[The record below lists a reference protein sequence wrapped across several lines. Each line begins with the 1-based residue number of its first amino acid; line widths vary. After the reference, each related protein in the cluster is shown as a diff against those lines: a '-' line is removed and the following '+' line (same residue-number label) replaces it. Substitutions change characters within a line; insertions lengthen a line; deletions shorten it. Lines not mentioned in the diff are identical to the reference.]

1 MKLIIGLTGGIG
13 SGKSTAAHMFA
24 QLGVDIIDTD
34 VIGHQ
39 LTAAGEPALTSI
51 EIHFGKGLITVDGK
65 LDRVKLRDLVFNDAV
80 ARKKLEEF
88 LHPLIREQVL
98 TALTQSNSSPY
109 TIIVVPLLFET
120 NAYQHI
126 IQRSLVIDCAEQMQL
141 QRALSR
147 GNINDITVRAVMAAQ
162 CPRQRRLAQAD
173 DVIVND
179 GGFEE
184 LKAKVV
190 EMHEKYLSLA

>member
-1 MKLIIGLTGGIG
+1 MRVGLTGGIG

-51 EIHFGKGLITVDGK
+51 ENLFGKGLITVDGK

-126 IQRSLVIDCAEQMQL
+126 IQMDFPHQIIFPSN
-141 QRALSR
+141 SK
-147 GNINDITVRAVMAAQ
+147 N
-162 CPRQRRLAQAD
+162 
-173 DVIVND
+173 
-179 GGFEE
+179 
-184 LKAKVV
+184 
-190 EMHEKYLSLA
+190 